1 MRIQGGGMNPANLE
15 RCRGAKLIIDIMNML
30 FRMEEMVEFAQNE
43 LSLLKL
49 EKHKREIG
57 GTK

>member
-1 MRIQGGGMNPANLE
+1 MNPANLE